1 MNVQQRD
8 KLFEKI
14 ETIRKFDLDKIAV
27 RAFSNS
33 EDITK
38 EKIGGYTVAEFKQ
51 TLYRVIDQL
60 EAELKTQEFIH
71 LPPNVNNVLGQNINL
86 DNHLEHIASN
96 LRSNNLEA
104 IKSHLMALI
113 TYQKAYGFWS
123 KSVAKL
129 HDVDA
134 VKLKEAEAEIG
145 TLKAKLEQ
153 QIEETNRVKQEL
165 EKQRKELGSLTRN
178 KRQELD
184 QITNELQNAQTQSK
198 SINQLLQQSQQ
209 EKGKI
214 EEIASTQN
222 KLLDD
227 LRKRTEEEKKTFN
240 TFSEDSTELKQ
251 KLEKTVHASE
261 EKFTQFE
268 AHYNFINSKKE
279 EIEKLTG
286 MAADGALGN
295 RFFKRQESLKGNL
308 ELWKWFILIAVIA
321 TGGWVFI
328 VFDRLA
334 TTDFSEWINLIINVI
349 KTLPAFVLA
358 GFVIRQYVKERNL
371 QEEYAY
377 RAAVA
382 MTLTAYSEMLKE
394 GDDTKNN
401 SRQQMLLDSISR
413 LYTSP
418 RIHKPSEDRIL
429 TLSTKDLRGAVN
441 DLTAVVKEVKNEI
454 LLKK

>member
-8 KLFEKI
+8 NVLKKI
-14 ETIRKFDLDKIAV
+14 EEVRKFDLDKIAV
-27 RAFSNS
+27 RYLSNS

-38 EKIGGYTVAEFKQ
+38 ERIGGYTVPEFKQ
-51 TLYRVIDQL
+51 IFYRTIDQL
-60 EAELKTQEFIH
+60 EAELKTLEYVH
-71 LPPNVNNVLGQNINL
+71 LHPNVNIFGQNINL
-86 DNHLEHIASN
+86 EEQLNQIVNKLT
-96 LRSNNLEA
+96 NNS
-104 IKSHLMALI
+104 IQSIHSHLVLLI
-113 TYQKAYGFWS
+113 NYQKAYGFWS
-123 KSVAKL
+123 KSLAKV

-134 VKLKEAEAEIG
+134 LKLKEAEEEIN
-145 TLKAKLEQ
+145 TLKSRLEQ
-153 QIEETNRVKQEL
+153 LIEETKRVKQEL
-165 EKQRKELGSLTRN
+165 ENQRKDLKTLTQN

-184 QITNELQNAQTQSK
+184 QITNELQNAQTQTK

-394 GDDTKNN
+394 GDGTKNN